1 MKCGAGMGAPG
12 RFLADFGAVA
22 AIPMSNGAAEQVETK
37 LVGRYQV
44 KDEEIRVLLDR
55 HWQASDAGDFETEHS
70 IYGDEAL
77 LEYPQ
82 SGELIRGRKNIQM
95 ARTLQPN
102 KKRFVVQ
109 RVLGA
114 NDLWITE
121 YLLTYDGK
129 PSHTVS
135 IMEFSGGKVAHE
147 TQYFA
152 DSFAPAVSR
161 AQWVERLPRVPAA
174 TPLSRPASGFLR
186 YNAVTLAASILAG
199 TAAGICALLG
209 WPVWAM
215 FLGWVAAFAAGV
227 RLTEVVRSYL
237 CFVAG
242 VGIGAAGTVAVT
254 DLSPF
259 VGPIASGI
267 VVFVMATIIASTR
280 QMPYANIVP
289 NFILGVLGIFAFH
302 SGLFDIA
309 GVKVAAAGAVGTTG
323 VWIASRLQHRIAN
336 AQR

>member
-1 MKCGAGMGAPG
+1 MK
-12 RFLADFGAVA
+12 D
-22 AIPMSNGAAEQVETK
+22 Q
-37 LVGRYQV
+37 
-44 KDEEIRVLLDR
+44 EIRALLDR
-55 HWQASDAGDFETEHS
+55 HWLASDTGDFDTEHS
-70 IYGDEAL
+70 IYSDEAV

-82 SGELIRGRKNIQM
+82 SGERIHGRKNIQK

-102 KKRFVVQ
+102 QKRFVV
-109 RVLGA
+109 RRILGA
-114 NDLWITE
+114 NDLWISE

-152 DSFAPAVSR
+152 DSFEPAASRAEWLERMPGVAAPSAPVSR
-161 AQWVERLPRVPAA
+161 PV
-174 TPLSRPASGFLR
+174 SGFLR
-186 YNAVTLAASILAG
+186 YNAVTLAASVLAG

-215 FLGWVAAFAAGV
+215 FLGWVAAFAAAG
-227 RLTEVVRSYL
+227 RLDEVVRSYV

-242 VGIGAAGTVAVT
+242 IVIGAAGTLAVT
-254 DLSPF
+254 GLSPF

-280 QMPYANIVP
+280 KMPYTNIVP

-302 SGLFDIA
+302 SGLFDLA
-309 GVKVAAAGAVGTTG
+309 GVNVAAAGAVGATG
-323 VWIASRLQHRIAN
+323 VWIASRLQLRIAN